1 MLRTDIIWQSLLS
14 NHIQESPHLCPE
26 MVRYLYLLRGSVTE
40 QGRRFPPKGLRGQST
55 RRAHGEPG
63 EPDRKGE
70 LIDSHII
77 FKGDECDNLL
87 VCADSIQQVKMATM
101 APTKRCIR
109 AMSHVYG
116 DFESLPENDC
126 KTWTPPPGPT
136 ESHGGRRLWTDAF
149 GVINFTSLFLETTD
163 KRYLWLAERLAQT
176 VHDVLGRSRNGL
188 HRLPG
193 ASDKKPLLGGLRS
206 GRAEEKEDG
215 QVHRELTMWMFALD
229 RLGRA
234 SRDETWQN
242 LAVELGEA
250 VHPRFTVHK
259 LSGGM
264 RLVGKISG
272 DMEDVVEVKRGE
284 LDAVLGWAVYRLI
297 RRGVGGGK
305 VLLREVDEY
314 ERVMGSEA
322 GVVAGEEDL
331 EWLGLGLW
339 VSGLWKGEN
348 WSEEMGRLGLKRVGE
363 VFRGVKEVLDES
375 EDVEEK
381 AVGELGAC
389 LGVRCWIDEKTEK
402 EEEEELLEASERV
415 VRVWEKRVE
424 SAEILKA
431 DMRGLVSVMVGAVVL
446 SQGKWFS

>member
-1 MLRTDIIWQSLLS
+1 M
-14 NHIQESPHLCPE
+14 
-26 MVRYLYLLRGSVTE
+26 
-40 QGRRFPPKGLRGQST
+40 K
-55 RRAHGEPG
+55 A
-63 EPDRKGE
+63 RKS
-70 LIDSHII
+70 DT
-77 FKGDECDNLL
+77 LL
-87 VCADSIQQVKMATM
+87 VYANSTIQVTMATM
-101 APTKRCIR
+101 APTERCIR

-116 DFESLPENDC
+116 DFESLRENDC
-126 KTWTPPPGPT
+126 KTWTPPPGST
-136 ESHGGRRLWTDAF
+136 GSHGGRRLWTDAF
-149 GVINFTSLFLETTD
+149 GVINFTSLFLETTN

-234 SRDETWQN
+234 SRDDTWQK

-272 DMEDVVEVKRGE
+272 DMADVVEVKRGE

-297 RRGVGGGK
+297 RRGVGGGEA
-305 VLLREVDEY
+305 LLREVDDY
-314 ERVMGSEA
+314 KRVMGSEA
-322 GVVAGEEDL
+322 GVIAGEEDL

-339 VSGLWKGEN
+339 VSSLWKGEN
-348 WSEEMGRLGLKRVGE
+348 WSEKMGREGMKRISE
-363 VFRGVKEVLDES
+363 VFKGVKEVLGTD
-375 EDVEEK
+375 EDVEER

-389 LGVRCWIDEKTEK
+389 LGLRCWLDEKTED
-402 EEEEELLEASERV
+402 EEEEGLLEASERV
-415 VRVWEKRVE
+415 VRVWEKRID
-424 SAEILKA
+424 SAEMLKA
-431 DMRGLVSVMVGAVVL
+431 DVRGLVSVMVGAVVL
-446 SQGKWFS
+446 SQAFQQHGVEDGNQGSGDVIIEE